1 LTAGGRQDAAGKKGG
16 ECTKDKNKEQKQNT
30 SHTKN
35 HVGKRG
41 KKQVATW
48 AGVRLNKYHRFFFSL
63 FSFLSFFSHQP
74 ITAGRDPGKEITKA
88 GKKKKRFF
96 IISSLEKNGFFGFL
110 WLVFFPFGFS
120 FLNHFFF
127 LSILLL
133 WRKEE
138 KKKNK

>member
-1 LTAGGRQDAAGKKGG
+1 MRQARK
-16 ECTKDKNKEQKQNT
+16 EENVQRTKNKEQKQNT

-88 GKKKKRFF
+88 GNKKKTVFYNFVIR
-96 IISSLEKNGFFGFL
+96 KNGFFWFCVAG
-110 WLVFFPFGFS
+110 VFS
-120 FLNHFFF
+120 FWFFF
-127 LSILLL
+127 SESFFFSFNPPALEE
-133 WRKEE
+133 RRKKEE
-138 KKKNK
+138 QIINFN